1 MNKNKQPAFE
11 VCALCDERYDPNSE
25 RAAFHRHPEPQ
36 SGLPREQWL
45 RSNLSYGRWIAETPE
60 GKAWATRDSNTQTAP
75 QPAHRGGDGE
85 TR

>member
-36 SGLPREQWL
+36 KRAAGAGAGQGLLVSSARPVFRF
-45 RSNLSYGRWIAETPE
+45 SV
-60 GKAWATRDSNTQTAP
+60 
-75 QPAHRGGDGE
+75 
-85 TR
+85 